1 MSGVNGNE
9 NKTPVI
15 NITQVSVDGEDV
27 DVQMRPKKT
36 PVKSKLKED
45 INSNSTTP
53 RSSIANRWVSLYVI
67 ALCMDVD
74 MLT

>member
-53 RSSIANRWVSLYVI
+53 RSSIANR
-67 ALCMDVD
+67 
-74 MLT
+74 